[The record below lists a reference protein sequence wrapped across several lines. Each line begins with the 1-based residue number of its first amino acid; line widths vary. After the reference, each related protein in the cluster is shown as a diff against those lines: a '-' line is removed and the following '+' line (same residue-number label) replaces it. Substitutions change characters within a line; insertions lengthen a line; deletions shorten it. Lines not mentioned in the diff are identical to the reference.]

1 MQIAIHYKSKQFF
14 FVLIKLSIVVCAF
27 YFIYH
32 KLKNN
37 SQLDF
42 FSFILFLTKKE
53 LFLFKNLAFL
63 LFLSTFNW
71 FFEILKWQILVSILK
86 KISYKEA
93 LEQSLASLTASLF
106 TPNRIG
112 EYGAKA
118 MYYIGDLRKDILLLN
133 LVGNMMQMGVTLIF
147 GIMGLLLFVSNNE
160 LHLRRY
166 NFNLL
171 AIIIIITGALLYFF
185 TKNSTFS
192 IRGYSLQKI
201 KNHFQKLPQRNLRIA
216 FAFSFIRYIIF
227 SFQFFVLM
235 RMFQVD
241 IAYYDCMI
249 AISTMYL
256 LASIVPSIFIL
267 DVLVKGSVAVYIFS
281 LLEINELTILC
292 IVTLMWLFNFVF
304 PSIVGSYYVLK
315 FNLPKDH
322 SST

>member
-1 MQIAIHYKSKQFF
+1 M
-14 FVLIKLSIVVCAF
+14 
-27 YFIYH
+27 
-32 KLKNN
+32 
-37 SQLDF
+37 
-42 FSFILFLTKKE
+42 TKKE